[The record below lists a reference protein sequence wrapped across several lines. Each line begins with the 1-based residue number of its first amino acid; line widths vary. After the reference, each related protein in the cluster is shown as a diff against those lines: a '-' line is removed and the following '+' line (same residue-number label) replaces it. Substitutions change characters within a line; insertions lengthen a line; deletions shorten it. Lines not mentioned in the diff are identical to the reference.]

1 MSDVA
6 SGRPASSVVVLRAP
20 MSAHV
25 VERAVQAGDTVSH
38 EPLPAVVQLPPVH
51 PAGTPVTLTPA
62 DPLSDVGLADVGL
75 IEKLVHVGDEVPLC
89 VTEKLWPA
97 IVALPERDDADVF

>member
-1 MSDVA
+1 MVA
-6 SGRPASSVVVLRAP
+6 VPDREEPRVFCVQETVAPADPLP
-20 MSAHV
+20 L
-25 VERAVQAGDTVSH
+25 AGDTVSH